1 MRRAGQECSGLM
13 AVIRAVLLAA
23 AVLIS
28 AGAFVRGSAASVS
41 AATDF
46 IPLYRMYNRKTGE
59 HLYTKDVNEKNVLR
73 GSRIWN
79 FEGIAWYSPASSS
92 RPVYRVFN
100 PETGEHLY
108 TMDSHEKKV
117 LTSEHQWKD
126 EGVAWYSDDQ
136 KRVPVYRLFNRFG
149 KGVDA
154 HLNTLDEAEKGS
166 LISRYHWKDEGIAFY
181 AASEKSG
188 YHLTDSEKTDAGDF
202 YASISSDVTLN
213 GTGDGYHAKIV
224 LHTNNPDYNAV
235 SFGIQY
241 DNGMDVNGR
250 AINHTAY
257 LLENVDGSGQTAPR
271 YTFYTG
277 EEIGIIPEVGNTYH
291 LQLTWKNNVVTYY
304 VNGHKLGSQDARMG
318 RTFIM
323 QVEGSCKHDGDTIDA
338 TFDNVK
344 VAVGDSEVTW
354 GTYQDWGT
362 IEENFGLKIRT
373 TKDGVAVDSGPSF
386 TSGETSYGQCF
397 EIYGRASVPAGVDWD
412 SAEKKTG
419 RVLSALAMLPQ
430 NGEKARQ
437 EEEAAKNNGGKPS
450 GSDTG
455 SSTSS
460 DSGSSSTSSGS
471 GGTEQ
476 PSAGGET
483 GGGTSSGGGTST
495 ETGGGTSSG
504 SGTSAGSGS
513 GSTSSGSGSG
523 STSSGSG
530 TGSATSGSGTT
541 ENPSSAG
548 DSTGGSEDTAA

>member
-1 MRRAGQECSGLM
+1 MRDLRKFRIL
-13 AVIRAVLLAA
+13 VFVA
-23 AVLIS
+23 AVLWMAALMQILMTRFWINQN
-28 AGAFVRGSAASVS
+28 AFTQAFARNRITVLKEETRKENQDLRNRAEGNRCVVGELDGKLDSGEREKLVAELFKTLGGGIVLSPTQTLWGDTYVAYGY
-41 AATDF
+41 T
-46 IPLYRMYNRKTGE
+46 IGIKNRK
-59 HLYTKDVNEKNVLR
+59 K
-73 GSRIWN
+73 
-79 FEGIAWYSPASSS
+79 
-92 RPVYRVFN
+92 
-100 PETGEHLY
+100 
-108 TMDSHEKKV
+108 
-117 LTSEHQWKD
+117 
-126 EGVAWYSDDQ
+126 
-136 KRVPVYRLFNRFG
+136 
-149 KGVDA
+149 
-154 HLNTLDEAEKGS
+154 
-166 LISRYHWKDEGIAFY
+166 
-181 AASEKSG
+181 
-188 YHLTDSEKTDAGDF
+188 
-202 YASISSDVTLN
+202 
-213 GTGDGYHAKIV
+213 
-224 LHTNNPDYNAV
+224 
-235 SFGIQY
+235 
-241 DNGMDVNGR
+241 VNGR

-483 GGGTSSGGGTST
+483 GGGTSSGSGTST
-495 ETGGGTSSG
+495 ESGG
-504 SGTSAGSGS
+504 GTSAGSGS
-513 GSTSSGSGSG
+513 VSTSSGSGSG